1 MHDYCH
7 SVPSLKRST
16 AAVAVLFFVNGATFA
31 NWIPRLSEVRDRMG
45 VSNSGLGGAL
55 LGGGLGGFLGSLL
68 VARLVRASRTK
79 TTVVGGSIAMA
90 ALLPLIAVV
99 PNPALFLMILLA
111 LGFTDVQVDVGMNT
125 QGVMVQTRTPRP
137 IMQRLH
143 GAWSLGMVTGGGIG
157 WMLSASGVPLGAHL
171 IGASVVM
178 VVATVGASTGLLDE
192 DDPAEPASSSNL
204 DGNGGARG
212 AVAGRLLSTTV
223 LIGVLGFAVAVIES
237 LPNEWSSVVMNDVF
251 DAGQWKG
258 AATSFF
264 AAFMLIGRLGGDH
277 AVVAFGRE
285 RVFSLGMGLCAGGA
299 ALLAVAPGTAV
310 ALAAY
315 SMWGLGVSVLFP
327 QLYELGA
334 RLPGITA
341 AQGMGAMTLG
351 QRLGFAFHA
360 GSLGALADL
369 TNFRVAIV
377 LLIGFVISIIV
388 GARRK
393 L

>member
-1 MHDYCH
+1 
-7 SVPSLKRST
+7 LTRST
-16 AAVAVLFFVNGATFA
+16 ASVAVLFFVNGAALA
-31 NWIPRLSEVRDRMG
+31 NWMPRLSEVRDRMD

-55 LGGGLGGFLGSLL
+55 LGGGLGGFVGSLL

-79 TTVVGGSIAMA
+79 TIVIGGSVGMA
-90 ALLPLIAVV
+90 ALVPLIAVV
-99 PNPALFLMILLA
+99 PNPPLLLVVLLA
-111 LGFTDVQVDVGMNT
+111 LGFTNVQVDVGVNA
-125 QGVMVQTRTPRP
+125 QGIMVQTRSSRP

-171 IGASVVM
+171 IGASAVM
-178 VVATVGASTGLLDE
+178 VVATVWASTGLLDE
-192 DDPAEPASSSNL
+192 DDPTEAVSPSHVDAD
-204 DGNGGARG
+204 DGLRGG
-212 AVAGRLLSTTV
+212 VTGRLLSTTV
-223 LIGVLGFAVAVIES
+223 LIGVLGFAVAVVES
-237 LPNEWSSVVMNDVF
+237 ADEWSSVVMNDVF
-251 DAGQWKG
+251 DAGPWKG

-264 AAFMLIGRLGGDH
+264 GAFMLIGRLGGDH

-285 RVFSLGMGLCAGGA
+285 RMFSFGMGLCAGGA

-315 SMWGLGVSVLFP
+315 SVWGLGVSVLFP
-327 QLYELGA
+327 QLYELAA

-341 AQGMGAMTLG
+341 ARGMGAMTLG
-351 QRLGFAFHA
+351 QQLGFSFAT

-377 LLIGFVISIIV
+377 LVIGLGISVIV
-388 GARRK
+388 VARRA

>member
-1 MHDYCH
+1 M
-7 SVPSLKRST
+7 PSLKRST
-16 AAVAVLFFVNGATFA
+16 IAVAVLFVVNGATFA
-31 NWIPRLSEVRDRMG
+31 NWIPRLSEVRDRME

-79 TTVVGGSIAMA
+79 STVVGGSIAMA
-90 ALLPLIAVV
+90 ALVPLIAVV
-99 PNPALFLMILLA
+99 PNPALFLVILLV
-111 LGFTDVQVDVGMNT
+111 LGFTDVQVDVGMNA

-157 WMLSASGVPLGAHL
+157 WLLSAAGVPLGVHL
-171 IGASVVM
+171 LGASGVM
-178 VVATVGASTGLLDE
+178 VAATLWASTGLLPE
-192 DDPAEPASSSNL
+192 DDAPAAQTESAAGDASPQRFL
-204 DGNGGARG
+204 GT
-212 AVAGRLLSTTV
+212 AVV
-223 LIGVLGFAVAVIES
+223 LGVMGFAVAVIES

-277 AVVAFGRE
+277 AVVALGRD
-285 RVFSLGMGLCAGGA
+285 RVFTLGVGMCAGA
-299 ALLAVAPGTAV
+299 AVLLAVAPVTAV

-327 QLYELGA
+327 QLYELAG
-334 RLPGITA
+334 RLPGIDA
-341 AQGMGAMTLG
+341 ARGMGAMTFG
-351 QRLGFAFHA
+351 QRLGFAFA
-360 GSLGALADL
+360 TGSLGALADL

-377 LLIGFVISIIV
+377 LLIGTVVAIISFSK
-388 GARRK
+388 RR
-393 L
+393 LATVPQ

>member
-1 MHDYCH
+1 MT
-7 SVPSLKRST
+7 RST
-16 AAVAVLFFVNGATFA
+16 ASVAVLFFVNGAALA
-31 NWIPRLSEVRDRMG
+31 NWMPRLSEVRDRMD

-55 LGGGLGGFLGSLL
+55 LGGGLGGFVGSLL

-79 TTVVGGSIAMA
+79 TIVIGGSVGMA
-90 ALLPLIAVV
+90 ALVPLIAVV
-99 PNPALFLMILLA
+99 PNPPLLLVVLLA
-111 LGFTDVQVDVGMNT
+111 LGFTNVQVDVGVNA
-125 QGVMVQTRTPRP
+125 QGIMVQTRSSRP

-171 IGASVVM
+171 IGASAVM
-178 VVATVGASTGLLDE
+178 VVATVWASTGLLDE
-192 DDPAEPASSSNL
+192 DDPTEAVSPSHVDAD
-204 DGNGGARG
+204 DGLRGG
-212 AVAGRLLSTTV
+212 VTGRLLSTTV
-223 LIGVLGFAVAVIES
+223 LIGVLGFAVAVVES
-237 LPNEWSSVVMNDVF
+237 ADEWSSVVMNDVF
-251 DAGQWKG
+251 DAGPWKG

-264 AAFMLIGRLGGDH
+264 GAFMLIGRLGGDH

-285 RVFSLGMGLCAGGA
+285 RMFSFGMGLCAGGA

-315 SMWGLGVSVLFP
+315 SVWGLGVSVLFP
-327 QLYELGA
+327 QLYELAA

-341 AQGMGAMTLG
+341 ARGMGAMTLG
-351 QRLGFAFHA
+351 QQLGFSFAT

-377 LLIGFVISIIV
+377 LVIGLGISVIV
-388 GARRK
+388 VARRA